1 MLEPGIKGC
10 VERVVTEEM
19 SALRMGSG
27 ELMVL
32 ATPCM
37 IAMIE
42 EAAWKSISAELEEG
56 QGSVGTLMDVKHT
69 APTPMGMK
77 VTCETVLK
85 EVDRRR
91 LVFEVKAYD
100 ETGIIG
106 EGIHE
111 RFLIDNEKF
120 QAKAEGKKAGE

>member
-77 VTCETVLK
+77 VTSEAVLK

>member
-69 APTPMGMK
+69 APTPMGIK

>member
-1 MLEPGIKGC
+1 
-10 VERVVTEEM
+10 
-19 SALRMGSG
+19 MGSG

-37 IAMIE
+37 IAMTE

>member
-111 RFLIDNEKF
+111 RFLIDNEIF

>member
-42 EAAWKSISAELEEG
+42 EAAWKSISTELEEG

>member
-100 ETGIIG
+100 ETGVIG

-120 QAKAEGKKAGE
+120 QAKANSKKVGE

>member
-77 VTCETVLK
+77 VTCESVLK

-91 LVFEVKAYD
+91 LVFDVKAYD

>member
-42 EAAWKSISAELEEG
+42 EAAWKSISAELEER

>member
-42 EAAWKSISAELEEG
+42 EAAWKSISAELEGG

>member
-1 MLEPGIKGC
+1 MLEAGIKGC

-19 SALRMGSG
+19 SAFRMGSG
-27 ELMVL
+27 ELQVL

-42 EAAWKSISAELEEG
+42 EAAWKSIAGELEDG
-56 QGSVGTLMDVKHT
+56 QGSVGTLMNVKHM
-69 APTPMGMK
+69 APTPIGMK
-77 VTCETVLK
+77 VTCETILK

-100 ETGIIG
+100 ATGLIG
-106 EGIHE
+106 EGVHE

-120 QAKAEGKKAGE
+120 QVKADSKKA

>member
-91 LVFEVKAYD
+91 LVFEVKSYD